1 MPLRL
6 RLLLDTNILIP
17 LQDSMIVLQP
27 NLANFVRLAGVGGH
41 QLLYHPA
48 SADDIRRDD
57 NVERRERTLL
67 RLTQYTQLE
76 RPADCPWNG
85 PDISDNDA
93 ADNEILYALQCDAA
107 HALVTE
113 DRGLHAKARNRG
125 LASRVYT
132 IQTAEDWLRRLHEP
146 AEVRLPSIED
156 VPLHVLT
163 PHLDREFFNSLREGY
178 ERFNAWFRAKAR
190 EGRHA
195 WIYRDDSPEP
205 SAICVYA
212 IQENE
217 VINDNGDFLPG
228 RALKLCTFKV
238 GELVRGRKI
247 GELFL
252 KAAFRFATENACVGI
267 FIHASQERHP
277 YLMELLDDF
286 GFVARG
292 TYKEDTV
299 FVKAHP
305 TEAPEVDV
313 PATEYVRLYYPHYR
327 KDGGVQKFLVPIRP
341 EYHNVLFP
349 DYDSPAR
356 GQMALFRPHNFA
368 GNAIKLA
375 YLCHTPTR
383 SVRPGDLLLFYRT
396 GDERAVTTLGV
407 VDQFEV
413 LSDATLIAS
422 LVSRRT
428 VYTQQEIVAMAARQ
442 TKVILFRCIE
452 HLPHPVPY
460 ADLLQQNVAAGPIQ
474 SLRRIDDAQFDRV
487 VRAAGR

>member
-1 MPLRL
+1 M
-6 RLLLDTNILIP
+6 
-17 LQDSMIVLQP
+17 LQP
-27 NLANFVRLAGVGGH
+27 NLANLVRLAGVGGH

-48 SADDIRRDD
+48 SMDDIRRDD

-67 RLTQYTQLE
+67 RLAQYTELE
-76 RPADCPWNG
+76 RPAGCPWNG
-85 PDISDNDA
+85 PDTSDNDA

-107 HALVTE
+107 HSLVTE
-113 DRGLHAKARNRG
+113 DRGLHAKARTRG

-146 AEVRLPSIED
+146 AEVRLPNIED

-163 PHLDREFFNSLREGY
+163 PHLDTEFFNSLREGY
-178 ERFNAWFRAKAR
+178 ESFNDWFRTKAR

-195 WIYRDDSPEP
+195 WICREESPEP
-205 SAICVYA
+205 SAICIYA

-217 VINDNGDFLPG
+217 VINDNGDVLPG

-267 FIHASQERHP
+267 FIHANQERHP
-277 YLMELLDDF
+277 YLMELLVDF
-286 GFVARG
+286 GFVTRG
-292 TYKEDTV
+292 TYRDDAV

-305 TEAPEVDV
+305 TEAPDANL

-327 KDGGVQKFLVPIRP
+327 KDGTVQKFLVPIRP
-341 EYHNVLFP
+341 DYHNVLFP
-349 DYDSPAR
+349 DYDSPVR
-356 GQMALFRPHNFA
+356 RQMALFRPHNFA

-375 YLCHTPTR
+375 YLCHTPTS

-413 LSDATLIAS
+413 LNDATQIAS

-428 VYTQQEIVAMAARQ
+428 VYTQQEIVAMATRQ

-452 HLPHPVPY
+452 HFPHTVSY
-460 ADLLQQNVAAGPIQ
+460 AELLQRNVATGPIQ
-474 SLRRIDDAQFDRV
+474 SLRRIDDAQFNRV
-487 VRAAGR
+487 IRAAGR